1 MFRVAP
7 LRAGRVGSL
16 TNVAA
21 TPGSTM
27 RIAIIGAGISG
38 LSCAIAAIAGKA
50 EVVVFE
56 KSRGLG
62 GRVASRRVEGTVVD
76 HGTPQLPDIGAPEV
90 RASLAAERHV
100 IDRPTGALTVD
111 GFVADP
117 TVLGVGYPAGLTRLA
132 KVMAE
137 GVDVRTSTRV
147 AGLREVSTG
156 LEIGDEQGN
165 THGVF
170 DAVVISAPAPQAADL
185 LDRSPEPSWR
195 AEALRAV
202 TYVPCVVV
210 IVGVRIAEPEWFLA
224 RIDAGPVASIAIET
238 AKGRPALD
246 DVVPIVARLTPAASA
261 ELLDASD
268 EGALRAARPAIAS
281 VLGSAVTEPVWTQVK
296 RWRYAEPTGAVD
308 FGTINPEGTRVIVCG
323 DATGAGVLAAE
334 ASGQRA
340 ATRALR
346 LGS

>member
-1 MFRVAP
+1 
-7 LRAGRVGSL
+7 
-16 TNVAA
+16 
-21 TPGSTM
+21 M
-27 RIAIIGAGISG
+27 RIAIIGAGVSG
-38 LSCAIAAIAGKA
+38 LACANAATAGGA
-50 EVVVFE
+50 RVVVFE

-76 HGTPQLPDIGAPEV
+76 HGTPLVPDLGGPEV
-90 RASLAAERHV
+90 LATLAAERRL
-100 IDRPTGALTVD
+100 IDRPTGLFTE
-111 GFVADP
+111 GRFVADP
-117 TVLGVGYPAGLTRLA
+117 TAFGVGYPAGLTRLP

-137 GVDVRTSTRV
+137 GLDVRLSIRV
-147 AGLREVSTG
+147 CALREVAAD
-156 LEIGDEQGN
+156 LEVGDEQGN
-165 THGVF
+165 THGAF
-170 DAVVISAPAPQAADL
+170 QAVVISAPAPQAADL

-210 IVGVRIAEPEWFLA
+210 SVGARIAEPEWFLA

-246 DVVPIVARLTPAASA
+246 DVVAIVARLTPAASA

-268 EGALRAARPAIAS
+268 EGALRAALPAIAS
-281 VLGSAVTEPVWTQVK
+281 VLGPAAAEPVWTQVK
-296 RWRYAEPTGAVD
+296 RWRYAEPTGSVD